1 MLLTSIRRMPLA
13 LAAALLLCSSPTPAC
28 GPDLP
33 PTLLDQREAALAWF
47 PEGTLAFELSRI
59 AGGPVPGAVVS
70 GESLGWA
77 DPAEQLLKAEV
88 ALLGE
93 AAAAIAMQ
101 AREATD
107 LAAARQIAA
116 SLSPTDQAYLAGAVA
131 WRLGDVEAAR
141 VAFVEAAAG
150 AQPRAL
156 WADFM
161 LGRMDAEG
169 DGGQAA
175 FARVRAAVTAGAV
188 DPLGLALASLGE
200 EARNLLATGDRVGA
214 LKLYLEQSRRGSW
227 SGVSSVRIVL
237 NRALRNDEPL
247 DDLLADRDATA
258 ALAAYVYSR
267 GYELSAS
274 FIDDGYRDTGEWDEE
289 AREPVE
295 PATPPLLARFL
306 DALAARGQ
314 PLVGADRFAA
324 AAYREGRY
332 PLATQLA
339 AGAEG
344 PLAAWVRAKLA
355 LREGRLDEA
364 TREYATA
371 AAGFPAEEVWSRNE
385 YDRPFEPQCRV
396 KAEQGILAIGRS
408 DYREAMALFYAA
420 GEQYWSDTARLAER
434 VLTLE
439 ELKAFVDGLG
449 PVQPLPPPER
459 KVSEWD
465 GSEYFEEPPVPV
477 QHRLR
482 DLLARRLVREG
493 QADVALPY
501 FAKEEVRAEAARYAE
516 AMQRAAKAK
525 GIDRGEALYAA
536 SVQMRVHGM
545 EIAGY
550 EGDPDYA
557 EFGGSYDLND
567 STTWDADYNPIRN
580 PRTDLALPAVWVG
593 TDEPQRMAASR
604 AEPLA
609 RYHYRFRAH
618 DLAGQAADVLP
629 PRSQAFAMVL
639 CHASRYVI
647 HRDPALGWAAYQR
660 YVRDGAF
667 IPFGP
672 DFGQRC
678 AAPDFERAREQQRA
692 AEWQA
697 TKRQLKAALPWA
709 AGGGLLLLGGL
720 AGWLIARR
728 RRPAAV

>member
-1 MLLTSIRRMPLA
+1 MPTIPIRRRSLVVA
-13 LAAALLLCSSPTPAC
+13 TVLLLASVGSPAC

-33 PTLLDQREAALAWF
+33 PTLLDQRGEALAWL

-59 AGGPVPGAVVS
+59 VEPVRDAWVPG
-70 GESLGWA
+70 EDLGW
-77 DPAEQLLKAEV
+77 DPQEALKKAETV
-88 ALLGE
+88 LLGE
-93 AAAAIAMQ
+93 AGAALAMQ
-101 AREATD
+101 AREAATP
-107 LAAARQIAA
+107 AEARQIAT
-116 SLSPTDQAYLAGAVA
+116 SLSATDQAYLAGAVA
-131 WRLGDVEAAR
+131 WRLGDIDSALG
-141 VAFVEAAAG
+141 AFSEAAAG

-156 WADFM
+156 WADYM
-161 LGRMDAEG
+161 LGRMDADG
-169 DGGQAA
+169 DGGTAA
-175 FARVRAAVTAGAV
+175 FARVRAAVTAGAA
-188 DPLGLALASLGE
+188 DPLGLALSSLGE
-200 EARNLLATGDRVGA
+200 EARNQLEAGDRVGA
-214 LKLYLEQSRRGSW
+214 LKLYLEQTRRGS
-227 SGVSSVRIVL
+227 SGGVGSVRVVL
-237 NRALRNDEPL
+237 NRALRSDLPL
-247 DDLLADRDATA
+247 DDLLADREATA

-267 GYELSAS
+267 GYELSRS
-274 FIDDGYRDTGEWDEE
+274 YIEDGYRDTGEWDEE
-289 AREPVE
+289 ARKPVE
-295 PATPPLLARFL
+295 PGTPPLLARFL
-306 DALAARGQ
+306 DGLEARDQ

-332 PLATQLA
+332 PLATRLA

-355 LREGRLDEA
+355 LREGRLEDA

-371 AAGFPAEEVWSRNE
+371 ATGFPADEVWSRNE

-408 DYREAMALFYAA
+408 DYREAMSLFYMA
-420 GEQYWSDTARLAER
+420 GEEYWSDTARLAER
-434 VLTLE
+434 VLTRD

-482 DLLARRLVREG
+482 DLLARRLLREG
-493 QADVALPY
+493 QADAALPY
-501 FAKEEVRAEAARYAE
+501 YAQDAVRAEAARYAE
-516 AMQRAAKAK
+516 AMRRAEDAK

-557 EFGGSYDLND
+557 EFDGNFDLND

-580 PRTDLALPAVWVG
+580 PRSDLKLPAVWVG
-593 TDEPQRMAASR
+593 QDEPQRMAASR

-609 RYHYRFRAH
+609 RFHYRFRAH
-618 DLAGQAADVLP
+618 DLAQQAADALP

-647 HRDPALGWAAYQR
+647 HRDQALGWAAYQR
-660 YVRDGAF
+660 YVREGAF

-678 AAPDFERAREQQRA
+678 SEPDFERARVQQRE
-692 AEWQA
+692 AEWRE
-697 TKRQLKAALPWA
+697 TKRQLKAAAPWV
-709 AGGGLLLLGGL
+709 AGSGLLLLGGL
-720 AGWLIARR
+720 AGWFLARR
-728 RRPAAV
+728 RRPTTV